1 MTKLSFFKVFLPI
14 TRHSLHIY
22 TKLILLAVFILFNS
36 LIPESFYDITLIRII
51 IIGIPSY
58 LIINIIFSY
67 FRAVFIKLYIRK
79 HNYKIDHNDN
89 YTIGIK
95 RLTLFFGNFLFVLV
109 LFGLIGISITE
120 FLTSIGLFA
129 VAITL
134 IFKDYINNFIN
145 GILIM
150 FSKNIKLNEY
160 VKIGEVKGRIKDI
173 NFASVE
179 IHTEQGEVVHI
190 PNNSVYTKEI
200 TNLSRNKNKSFKIE
214 NSIPIVD
221 TKKLDLL
228 RKSVFKALEKEGLKD
243 KNYSFNL
250 VKITKDTAD
259 LYIGINTSNYNYEF
273 EQRIRNVI
281 GEEMLKFSAKHKK

>member
-1 MTKLSFFKVFLPI
+1 MTRLSLFKVFLPI

-22 TKLILLAVFILFNS
+22 TKLILLAVFILFNN
-36 LIPESFYDITLIRII
+36 LIPESFYEITLIRII

-58 LIINIIFSY
+58 LVINIVFSY
-67 FRAVFIKLYIRK
+67 FRAVFIKGYIRK

-89 YTIGIK
+89 YIIGIK
-95 RLTLFFGNFLFVLV
+95 RLSLFFSNFLFILV
-109 LFGLIGISITE
+109 LFGLIGISITA

-173 NFASVE
+173 NFSSVE
-179 IHTEQGEVVHI
+179 IHTEQGDVVHI

-214 NSIPIVD
+214 NSIPLVD
-221 TKKLDLL
+221 NKHLDLL
-228 RKSVFKALEKEGLKD
+228 KKSVFIALKKEGLKE
-243 KNYSFNL
+243 KNYSFNIN
-250 VKITKDTAD
+250 KITKDTAE
-259 LYIGINTSNYNYEF
+259 LYVSINTDNYNYEF
-273 EQRIRNVI
+273 EQRIRNVV
-281 GEEMLKFSAKHKK
+281 GQEVLSFCAKHKK